1 MRCAAILNNVVQNT
15 IAVAYVHKAAIENA
29 TGMKLIEI
37 SEDMNVQ
44 TGDIYDSE
52 NKKFIRDGVD
62 VSEDSTIVALR
73 ERISQTEQ
81 QMANYESQW
90 NSYEQAYAEGVQ
102 NA

>member
-15 IAVAYVHKAAIENA
+15 IAVAYAHKAAVENA

-44 TGDIYDSE
+44 TGDIYDPE
-52 NKKFIRDGVD
+52 NQKFVRDGVD

-73 ERISQTEQ
+73 ERVSQTEQ

-90 NSYEQAYAEGVQ
+90 NAYEQAYAEGVQ